1 VPDGDAHRLPGTFG
15 PGHVVLEA
23 AGHVVGVRWE
33 VTVEGD
39 GRRRAAVKG
48 AGMVDIL
55 DVLEQQL
62 VLSTAGGE
70 GRGRG
75 RVGWMESREGRV
87 VN

>member
-1 VPDGDAHRLPGTFG
+1 
-15 PGHVVLEA
+15 VLEA
-23 AGHVVGVRWE
+23 GGHVVGVRWE

-48 AGMVDIL
+48 TGIVDAL

-62 VLSTAGGE
+62 VLSAAGGE
-70 GRGRG
+70 VGGRERE
-75 RVGWMESREGRV
+75 GWMELSEGRV

>member
-1 VPDGDAHRLPGTFG
+1 
-15 PGHVVLEA
+15 VLEA
-23 AGHVVGVRWE
+23 GGHVVGVRLE
-33 VTVEGD
+33 VAVEGD

-48 AGMVDIL
+48 AGMEHVL

-70 GRGRG
+70 GGGRG
-75 RVGWMESREGRV
+75 GAGWMELGEGRV